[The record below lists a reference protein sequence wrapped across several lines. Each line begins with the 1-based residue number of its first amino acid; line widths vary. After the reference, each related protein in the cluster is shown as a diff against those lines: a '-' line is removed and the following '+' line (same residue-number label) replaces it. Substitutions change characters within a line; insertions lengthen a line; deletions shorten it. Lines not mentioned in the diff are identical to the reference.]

1 MIAGI
6 RRYFLF
12 SLLQMS
18 GFFSSKF
25 GGRGSKSGEDT
36 LIKLA
41 ELRLNSRSWSTIVAF
56 FLVDA
61 PPALPPPVPEV
72 VEPLM

>member
-1 MIAGI
+1 MGE
-6 RRYFLF
+6 RWGR
-12 SLLQMS
+12 
-18 GFFSSKF
+18 GGGGK
-25 GGRGSKSGEDT
+25 GRGSETVEVFT

-41 ELRLNSRSWSTIVAF
+41 ELRLKSRSCSTIVAF
-56 FLVDA
+56 LLVDA

>member
-1 MIAGI
+1 M
-6 RRYFLF
+6 
-12 SLLQMS
+12 
-18 GFFSSKF
+18 
-25 GGRGSKSGEDT
+25 RGSETGRST

-56 FLVDA
+56 LLVDA
-61 PPALPPPVPEV
+61 PPAFPPPAPEV